1 LNGLP
6 GVIGID
12 PPYQAAVL
20 KVRNGK
26 IDGQRL
32 STPANENSGS

>member
-6 GVIGID
+6 GVSGID
-12 PPYQAAVL
+12 PLAL
-20 KVRNGK
+20 KVPNGK